1 MKRQLI
7 GIMAVL
13 AILLFCLP
21 VASQERKPNMRQEIV
36 SLSYT
41 SAGAI
46 YGALQE
52 FKSPEG
58 KVSIISNT
66 VPRGS
71 NIILLNDYPE
81 NVEKML
87 AIIKEIDVKPADIL
101 FTIQLILATEDGN
114 EKTDE
119 ALIND
124 PAIKEL
130 KSFLKYKTFTLLDG
144 SLMRAVNNQYSRT
157 TMGPKGEFEL
167 MLRPQYSKKDKIE
180 WIGVE
185 LRLEQRQGIRTQK
198 ETQQEGNKTVTTEQ
212 DRMVSDTVLDSNL
225 TIKAGERTVVGVSR
239 TLGGDKGLILI
250 ISGKIV

>member
-1 MKRQLI
+1 MKKQLI
-7 GIMAVL
+7 GIVVVFSVL
-13 AILLFCLP
+13 LLCLP
-21 VASQERKPNMRQEIV
+21 VASQERKPNRRQEIV
-36 SLSYT
+36 NLSYV
-41 SAGAI
+41 SAGTI

-52 FKSPEG
+52 FKSPDG
-58 KVSIISNT
+58 KVSIVSNT
-66 VPRGS
+66 VPYGS

-87 AIIKEIDVKPADIL
+87 SIIKEIDVKAPDVL

-114 EKTDE
+114 EKTDD

-130 KSFLKYKTFTLLDG
+130 KSFLKYKTYALLDT
-144 SLMRAVNNQYSRT
+144 SLMRALNNQYSRT

-167 MLRPQYSKKDKIE
+167 LLKPQYSKKDKTE
-180 WIGVE
+180 WIELE

-212 DRMVSDTVLDSNL
+212 DRMVSDTVLNSNL

-239 TLGGDKGLILI
+239 TLGGEKGLILI
-250 ISGKIV
+250 ISGKII